1 MESVCSFFF
10 NWLDYRSYRNLVW
23 LWIERHRYGS
33 RYGGS
38 QCCRLCCSS
47 LSTKWWCRSLRPW
60 NINCPRQQCG
70 RFGKRKKTNAM
81 NLPKMQLARI
91 DSQNGV
97 LIRAISLDDEVM
109 SQHQTDHHQW
119 FIPVIG
125 PRSKTKRSK
134 QRMDNWPDCRSSQED
149 CRRRGRFRAFSYFY
163 YAERIW
169 IAKWRRWSSWSS
181 LSCW

>member
-1 MESVCSFFF
+1 MTRNNIDNVKIIPWIWHLRGKSGPNFSMAFKSRMMESVCSFFF

-109 SQHQTDHHQW
+109 SQHQTDHHTM
-119 FIPVIG
+119 IYSG
-125 PRSKTKRSK
+125 
-134 QRMDNWPDCRSSQED
+134 D
-149 CRRRGRFRAFSYFY
+149 
-163 YAERIW
+163 
-169 IAKWRRWSSWSS
+169 WSTF
-181 LSCW
+181 